1 VWLALSR
8 IVAGVLVAHFA
19 LVLFPHSLLHSKVG
33 TLSTGTWTGAF
44 DRWDAAYYTTIAA
57 HGYPAHAPDARAFF
71 PGYPLVVHLAYELT
85 GGVLSYVQ
93 VAWVVSSAAFVGAA
107 LLLAGLVGR
116 RFGTRVA
123 VVSTALFCWF
133 PTSVFYLA
141 PYSEALFALE
151 ILAVAALIQR
161 GRWWW
166 AALVTGYATAT
177 SPEAVVLTAT
187 LVVAALIAR
196 RGIWRT
202 VAYALIGSFG
212 VAGYMAFLGTRFGT
226 PFAFTQVQTDF
237 HRIVV
242 FPFSGLVQNIGAI
255 YQVLVAHRPDVA
267 VLPNLSSDVLWSN
280 IAWMWFV
287 NDVALVSAVVA
298 LVVLVVRVVVDHR
311 DRRPMGSRVPTHWL
325 VVLAGLILIPSATVI
340 HQGGYVSTESAAR
353 LVGVAFPLYLG
364 LALLVRRRPVPL
376 IIGLGLSVGAALVVQ
391 VLFNLGYWVT

>member
-1 VWLALSR
+1 MAVGR
-8 IVAGVLVAHFA
+8 VVAGVLVAHFV
-19 LVLFPHSLLHSKVG
+19 LMLFPHSLLRSTVG

-71 PGYPLVVHLAYELT
+71 PGYPLVIRLAHELT

-93 VAWVVSSAAFVGAA
+93 TAWLVSSTAFVAA
-107 LLLAGLVGR
+107 TVVLVGLADR

-123 VVSTALFCWF
+123 VVSTALYCWF

-151 ILAVAALIQR
+151 ILAVAALVQR
-161 GRWWW
+161 DRWWW

-177 SPEAVVLTAT
+177 SPEAVVLTAS
-187 LVVAALIAR
+187 LVVAAVIAR

-202 VAYALIGSFG
+202 VAYALVGSLG
-212 VAGYMAFLGTRFGT
+212 IAGFVAFLGASFGT

-237 HRIVV
+237 HRVVV
-242 FPFSGLVQNIGAI
+242 FPFSGLVRNIGAI
-255 YQVLVAHRPDVA
+255 VQVLAAHRSDVA
-267 VLPNLSSDVLWSN
+267 VLPNLSADALWSN

-287 NDVALVSAVVA
+287 DDVVLVAAVVA
-298 LVVLVVRVVVDHR
+298 LAVLVVRTIV
-311 DRRPMGSRVPTHWL
+311 DRRERRPVEARVPVHWL
-325 VVLAGLILIPSATVI
+325 VILASLILIPSATVI

-364 LALLVRRRPVPL
+364 LALLVRRRPVWL
-376 IIGLGLSVGAALVVQ
+376 VLGLALSVGTALVVQ